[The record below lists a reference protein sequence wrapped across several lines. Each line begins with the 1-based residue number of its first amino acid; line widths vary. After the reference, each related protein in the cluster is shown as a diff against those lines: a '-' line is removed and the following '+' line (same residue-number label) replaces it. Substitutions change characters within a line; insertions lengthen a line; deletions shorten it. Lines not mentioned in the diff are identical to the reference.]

1 MRALSGTALAL
12 ATTVLVGGDSV
23 HAQVVVADKGAF
35 AITRAGAPA
44 GREEFEIRRLPG
56 IDGSSYEAKAT
67 VTMDGRTL
75 HPVLSANAAG
85 APLAYRMEV
94 RSGSEVVERAT
105 GQVSPG
111 RIRVDAQSAT
121 SRSAREY
128 ATGNGTLV
136 LDDGVFHQYYFVAR
150 RAVGATSVPVLV
162 PRRNVRLVLRA
173 SSGQD
178 RVTIGGR
185 DVAATRLVLTEPG
198 GAERIVWTDGD
209 GRVLKVSVPAQQLTA
224 VREEPPR

>member
-1 MRALSGTALAL
+1 MSSLPVPAFVLAAL
-12 ATTVLVGGDSV
+12 LVGSGRIAP
-23 HAQVVVADKGAF
+23 AQVVVVDKGAF
-35 AITRAGAPA
+35 VITRDGTPA

-56 IDGSSYEAKAT
+56 IDGSTYEAKAT
-67 VTMDGRTL
+67 VTLDGRTL

-94 RSGSEVVERAT
+94 RSGGEMVERAT

-128 ATGNGTLV
+128 GTGNGTLV
-136 LDDGVFHQYYFVAR
+136 LDDGVFHHYYFVAR
-150 RAVGATSVPVLV
+150 RAADAPTVPVLV
-162 PRRNVRLVLRA
+162 PRRNVQLVLRA
-173 SSGQD
+173 SPSKE
-178 RVTIGGR
+178 RLAIGGR

-209 GRVLKVSVPAQQLTA
+209 GRVLKVSLPSQKLTA
-224 VREEPPR
+224 VREELPR

>member
-1 MRALSGTALAL
+1 MRPLPASALAL
-12 ATTVLVGGDSV
+12 AIAFLGAGRVA
-23 HAQVVVADKGAF
+23 HAQVVVVDKGTF
-35 AITRAGAPA
+35 TITHAGAPA

-56 IDGSSYEAKAT
+56 IDGNTYEAKAT
-67 VTMDGRTL
+67 VTLDGRTL

-94 RSGSEVVERAT
+94 RHGADVVERAT

-128 ATGNGTLV
+128 GTGNGTLV

-150 RAVGATSVPVLV
+150 RAAGSSAVPVLV
-162 PRRNVRLVLRA
+162 PRRNVQLVLRV
-173 SSGQD
+173 SSGQE
-178 RVTIGGR
+178 RVSIGGR

-198 GAERIVWTDGD
+198 GAERIVWTDDD
-209 GRVLKVSVPAQQLTA
+209 GRVLKVSIPAQQLTA
-224 VREEPPR
+224 VREELPR

>member
-1 MRALSGTALAL
+1 MRSLTAPTVALAAALL
-12 ATTVLVGGDSV
+12 AGGGPV

-35 AITRAGAPA
+35 AITRAGAPI

-56 IDGSSYEAKAT
+56 IDGNTYEAKAT
-67 VTMDGRTL
+67 ITLDGRTL

-85 APLAYRMEV
+85 SPLAYRMEV
-94 RSGSEVVERAT
+94 RKGADVVERAT

-111 RIRVDAQSAT
+111 RIRVDAQSAA

-128 ATGNGTLV
+128 GTGNGTLV

-150 RAVGATSVPVLV
+150 RAAGTASVPVLV
-162 PRRNVRLVLRA
+162 PRRNALLALRA
-173 SSGQD
+173 STSQD
-178 RVTIGGR
+178 RVSIAGR
-185 DVAATRLVLTEPG
+185 ELAATRLVLTEPG
-198 GAERIVWTDGD
+198 GAERVVWTDDD
-209 GRVLKVSVPAQQLTA
+209 GRILKVSIPAQQLTA